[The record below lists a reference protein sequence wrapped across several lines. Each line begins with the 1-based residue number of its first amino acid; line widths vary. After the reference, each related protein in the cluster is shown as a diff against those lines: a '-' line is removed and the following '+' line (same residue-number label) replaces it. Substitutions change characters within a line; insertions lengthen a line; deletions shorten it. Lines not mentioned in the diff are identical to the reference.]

1 MKTQEYYGGTYPE
14 PPEQEEFVITFN
26 ITGKASTT
34 IYADNYEDAKRIA
47 NESKFDINELEIEEY
62 EIEELYDIVES

>member
-1 MKTQEYYGGTYPE
+1 METKEYYGGTYPE
-14 PPEQEEFVITFN
+14 PPEQKEFVITFN
-26 ITGKASTT
+26 ITGKVNTT

-47 NESKFDINELEIEEY
+47 NESKFDINELEIEKY

>member
-1 MKTQEYYGGTYPE
+1 METKEYYGGTYPE

-47 NESKFDINELEIEEY
+47 NENKFNINELEIEEY
-62 EIEELYDIVES
+62 EIEEVYEIVEN

>member
-1 MKTQEYYGGTYPE
+1 METKEYYGGTYPE
-14 PPEQEEFVITFN
+14 PPEQKEFVITFN

-47 NESKFDINELEIEEY
+47 NENKFNINELEIEEY
-62 EIEELYDIVES
+62 EIEEVYEIVEN